1 MTSKH
6 GMADIILIL
15 NYLSLEGDVGFMTG
29 LNVFLHSFTRGKL
42 KQVAAAAAAVPAS
55 NRSIAQ
61 PEQRGG

>member
-29 LNVFLHSFTRGKL
+29 LNVFFYIRLLG
-42 KQVAAAAAAVPAS
+42 V
-55 NRSIAQ
+55 N
-61 PEQRGG
+61 